1 MEWQLRNG
9 SILKFDGIYPS
20 PCDFCY
26 YYIEQKETVIKDRA
40 GRFTETDVIVGG
52 GFQKTKQNKKT
63 FPWIINIRLKTTI
76 LEGTIS
82 EQLPL

>member
-1 MEWQLRNG
+1 M
-9 SILKFDGIYPS
+9 
-20 PCDFCY
+20 
-26 YYIEQKETVIKDRA
+26 IKDRA